1 MPTSLKLMLF
11 FWQVGL
17 VDTFSLIQFCINTG
31 SQYGAIVAAS
41 AAGNFSDIGPKVLF
55 EPIIGLGTSYQ
66 FIRAAQT
73 AAERRARIATLA
85 AFLSTSGASA
95 VTTDPATNAAL
106 GGAVASKIA
115 YMRAILTRG
124 GGSYNIAK
132 SISSSSLK
140 EFAIIVDSVKTP
152 VLDIHPYRTEFTYN
166 SKMIIDNMFQDHTAR
181 RYLQGSAQKIKT
193 VTPTYLTPMALAST
207 KVNTTALIGWTCLG
221 VGLIGFTILGSLYLF
236 QRAERKRWQNQ
247 NDEILIDVIASLSE

>member
-1 MPTSLKLMLF
+1 MPTSLKLIFF

-31 SQYGAIVAAS
+31 SQYGVIVIAS
-41 AAGNFSDIGPKVLF
+41 AAGNFSDIGPKVLL
-55 EPIIGLGTSYQ
+55 EPVFGLGTGYQ
-66 FIRAAQT
+66 FIRAAKT

-85 AFLSTSGASA
+85 AFLSTSASA
-95 VTTDPATNAAL
+95 VTTDPATNAAV

-124 GGSYNIAK
+124 GGSSNIAK

-152 VLDIHPYRTEFTYN
+152 ILEIHPYRIEFTSN
-166 SKMIIDNMFQDHTAR
+166 SKIIIDNMFQEHTAR

-193 VTPTYLTPMALAST
+193 VAPTYLGPIAST
-207 KVNTTALIGWTCLG
+207 QINTTALIGWTCFG
-221 VGLIGFTILGSLYLF
+221 VTIISFTILGSLYLF
-236 QRAERKRWQNQ
+236 QRSERKRWQNQ
-247 NDEILIDVIASLSE
+247 NDEVLIDVIASLSD

>member
-11 FWQVGL
+11 FWQIGF

-31 SQYGAIVAAS
+31 SQYGAIVVAS

-66 FIRAAQT
+66 FIKAAQT
-73 AAERRARIATLA
+73 AAERKARIATLA

-95 VTTDPATNAAL
+95 VTTDPATNAAV
-106 GGAVASKIA
+106 GSAIASKIA

-124 GGSYNIAK
+124 GGSCNITK
-132 SISSSSLK
+132 SIPTSSLK
-140 EFAIIVDSVKTP
+140 DFAIIVDSVKTS
-152 VLDIHPYRTEFTYN
+152 VSEIHPYRTQCTYN
-166 SKMIIDNMFQDHTAR
+166 SKIIIDNMFHEHTTR

-193 VTPTYLTPMALAST
+193 IAPTYLAPIAST
-207 KVNTTALIGWTCLG
+207 QIKTTALIGWTCFG
-221 VGLIGFTILGSLYLF
+221 VGIISFTVLGSLYLF

-247 NDEILIDVIASLSE
+247 NDQVLIDGTASLSD